1 MAQDREFKFIVGVET
16 STLPA
21 VTTPTVDDDLMTKG
35 YADSQYAEL
44 DSWYDSVAD
53 VTAAKAIAAA
63 DRADR
68 QVLFIK
74 AQAALYY
81 FDSGSSATGDDNL
94 VLTPNAGTGRWL
106 KIVSQGD
113 APPIVWTINGPIGQ
127 LYDTFDGWFRATA
140 NRTLATLKI
149 TANDSGT
156 GTTTV
161 QIERW
166 SGGPSGAGTANL
178 SLTGTGTISSNS
190 GAISLSL
197 VDGDLVRAKLTAIAS
212 GLEDIRVETV

>member
-21 VTTPTVDDDLMTKG
+21 VTAPTVDDDLMTKG
-35 YADSQYAEL
+35 YADGQYAEL

-68 QVLFIK
+68 QVLFVK
-74 AQAALYY
+74 GAASLYY
-81 FDSGSSATGDDNL
+81 FDSSSVAAGDDDL
-94 VLTPNAGTGRWL
+94 VLAPDAGTGRWL
-106 KIVSQGD
+106 KIVSQSD
-113 APPIVWTINGPIGQ
+113 PAPVSFVLNGSV
-127 LYDTFDGWFRATA
+127 YTTFTGIDGWFRATGARTFVTLVISA
-140 NRTLATLKI
+140 N
-149 TANDSGT
+149 NSGS

-166 SGGPSGAGTANL
+166 SGGPSGAATQTANL
-178 SLTGTGTISSNS
+178 TGTSAAATSKTTISL
-190 GAISLSL
+190 AV
-197 VDGDLVRAKLTAIAS
+197 VDGDMIRCNLTAIATD
-212 GLEDIRVETV
+212 LEDLRVEVY